1 MCRGGVWT
9 LMAWGVISYKNRTEN
24 RPSIKMALIRLM
36 PASLHN
42 HKNDFQWR
50 SLSPNSRSVLS
61 RWKIWVLQGV
71 FLEKLCK
78 RSLVFVCRKGHR
90 ASFIWKLPPYVSLR
104 LLLVILTLIVQLY
117 WETSYSKSSTRGPW
131 SASSTFPAGQAIVTR
146 EFMVKKA
153 PWNKTSWYLMSI
165 AYWQLVKIIHGKNV
179 TVQSPPI

>member
-9 LMAWGVISYKNRTEN
+9 LMAWGVISYRNRTEN
-24 RPSIKMALIRLM
+24 IPSIKMALIRLM
-36 PASLHN
+36 PASSHN

-50 SLSPNSRSVLS
+50 SLSPNSPSVLS

-78 RSLVFVCRKGHR
+78 WSLVFVCRKGHR

-131 SASSTFPAGQAIVTR
+131 SASSTSRPGRRLSHANSWLKRHR
-146 EFMVKKA
+146 ETN
-153 PWNKTSWYLMSI
+153 PHDTSC
-165 AYWQLVKIIHGKNV
+165 Q
-179 TVQSPPI
+179 

>member
-1 MCRGGVWT
+1 MTFNGAPCLQT
-9 LMAWGVISYKNRTEN
+9 LPPCCHVGRYGSYK
-24 RPSIKMALIRLM
+24 
-36 PASLHN
+36 
-42 HKNDFQWR
+42 
-50 SLSPNSRSVLS
+50 
-61 RWKIWVLQGV
+61 V
-71 FLEKLCK
+71 FFFFFRKKLCK

-131 SASSTFPAGQAIVTR
+131 SASSTFPAGQSIVTR